1 MMAGSEAARVRQ
13 SASATTAADTLK
25 VLAHDPSLTVRA
37 ALAMNPAASCQVNA
51 ILACDPDERVR
62 SLLGRKIAALTPSLT
77 DTAHNRLQQE
87 TMEVLIALVADEAER
102 VRASIAETLKDMAD
116 APRAI
121 ILQLARDPAVM
132 VCEPVIRFS
141 PVLTSE
147 DLIALIVAAPSPG
160 TVLAAARR
168 SRIDATVSDAI
179 VDAANSEAIG
189 ALLANPSAQ
198 IREITLDALVA
209 RATHEPGW
217 HEPLVRRPALPTRT
231 ARVLSEIVANHLLE
245 VLLARGDLDLAL
257 AEELRGRLP
266 PSTEAKAEASA
277 SSEASAPLML
287 AKASAMRDAGQL
299 NDDSVLEAVQQG
311 DVNLVIAMLAVKAG
325 VALTVIEQA
334 SALRSAKGLVS
345 LSWKAGLSM
354 QVAVALQTLVARL
367 QPSAVLQPRAG
378 GEFPLSTQEMRWQI
392 DFMCRVAT

>member
-1 MMAGSEAARVRQ
+1 MPHSEAARVRR
-13 SASATTAADTLK
+13 SASAATAADTLDI
-25 VLAHDPSLTVRA
+25 LAHDPSPRVRA
-37 ALAMNPAASCQVNA
+37 TLAMNPRASGQANA

-77 DTAHNRLQQE
+77 DTAHSRLQQE
-87 TMEVLIALVADEAER
+87 TMEILITLVADEAER

-147 DLIALIVAAPSPG
+147 DLIALIVASPSPG

-168 SRIDATVSDAI
+168 SRIEATVSDAI

-198 IREITLDALVA
+198 IRELTLDALVA
-209 RATHEPGW
+209 RATHEAGW
-217 HEPLVRRPALPTRT
+217 HEPLVRRPTLPTRT
-231 ARVLSEIVANHLLE
+231 ARALSEIVANHLLQ
-245 VLLARGDLDLAL
+245 VLLARDDLDPVLA
-257 AEELRGRLP
+257 AELRGKLQP
-266 PSTEAKAEASA
+266 CGEAFVEA
-277 SSEASAPLML
+277 APLPEESGPMML

-299 NDDSVLEAVQQG
+299 NDASVLQAVQQG
-311 DVNLVIAMLAVKAG
+311 DVKLVIAMLAVKAG
-325 VALTVIEQA
+325 VALAVIEQA

-378 GEFPLSTQEMRWQI
+378 GDFPLSVQEMRWQI
-392 DFMCRVAT
+392 EFMCRVAS